1 MNQRHAA
8 IFLDRDGTIN
18 EDVNF
23 LSSPE
28 QIVLIENSAEAIK
41 EANELGLKVIVFTN
55 QSGIARGYFTEEDLH
70 RIHKRLDELLAEK
83 GAKVDAYYYCPHH
96 PTEGNGEY
104 KVECE
109 CRKPKDGMLQRA
121 SREQNIDLKK
131 SFVIGDRCIDIQAG
145 KTAGATT
152 ILVLTGYGKEEYEKC
167 KSENLEPDF
176 VAENLKEA
184 IEIVKKIFN
193 SKKLIDV

>member
-70 RIHKRLDELLAEK
+70 RIHKRLDELLADPV
-83 GAKVDAYYYCPHH
+83 GS
-96 PTEGNGEY
+96 TWGW
-104 KVECE
+104 
-109 CRKPKDGMLQRA
+109 
-121 SREQNIDLKK
+121 
-131 SFVIGDRCIDIQAG
+131 
-145 KTAGATT
+145 
-152 ILVLTGYGKEEYEKC
+152 
-167 KSENLEPDF
+167 ENN
-176 VAENLKEA
+176 AC
-184 IEIVKKIFN
+184 
-193 SKKLIDV
+193 

>member
-109 CRKPKDGMLQRA
+109 CRKPKDGMLRRA

-131 SFVIGDRCIDIQAG
+131 SFVIGDRCVDIQAG

-176 VAENLKEA
+176 VAENLEEA

-193 SKKLIDV
+193 S